1 MSDARDAVREK
12 EGDLLL
18 TVLEYEQKLGI
29 SKRIKRKAKNTAWS
43 ILQKHLAANHTLD
56 HHHRLPSN
64 FPCVA

>member
-29 SKRIKRKAKNTAWS
+29 SERIKRKAKNTAWS
-43 ILQKHLAANHTLD
+43 ILQKHLAANYTLD